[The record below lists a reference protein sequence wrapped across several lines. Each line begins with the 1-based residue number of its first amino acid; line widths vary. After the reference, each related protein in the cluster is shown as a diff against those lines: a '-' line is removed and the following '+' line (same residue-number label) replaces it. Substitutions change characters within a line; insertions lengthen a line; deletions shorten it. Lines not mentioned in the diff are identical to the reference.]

1 MMNFLISIIVF
12 AASVFLLGV
21 SLRYGVIGLSKIDA
35 YFSGKSNSNFPGFS
49 LYYRI
54 PFSIGIIP
62 EYFYAIVLGRDSYF
76 NKSWWALKTSSF
88 ISVLLFIAGLK
99 SRSAVYS
106 YFTLSFLQEKGI
118 TGLFSSGTF
127 VMFMNLIVLLYLAL
141 FVLLC
146 IESIK
151 MHTRYAPIRIL
162 YYSILCI
169 LMANLTIIAISLIV
183 FISIVYLVIKLIG
196 FFFFSSS
203 KRKKEVDDDESAGTI
218 LKGGFKEFK
227 AELSE
232 WENQEDRKIKFR
244 SEEKT
249 KRKKPRRPKIS
260 RRRKVVKNNDDIQRL
275 HPN

>member
-1 MMNFLISIIVF
+1 MNFLISIIVF

>member
-21 SLRYGVIGLSKIDA
+21 SLRYGLIGLSRIDA
-35 YFSGKSNSNFPGFS
+35 HFSSKSNSKFTGFN

-62 EYFYAIVLGRDSYF
+62 EYFYAIVLGHDSYF
-76 NKSWWALKTSSF
+76 NRSWWALKTSSF
-88 ISVLLFIAGLK
+88 ISILLFIAGVK
-99 SRSAVYS
+99 SRSAVHS
-106 YFTLSFLQEKGI
+106 YFSMNFLQERGI
-118 TGLFSSGTF
+118 IGFFTSGNF
-127 VMFMNLIVLLYLAL
+127 VLFMNLIVLLYLAL
-141 FVLLC
+141 FVLIC

-151 MHTRYAPIRIL
+151 MHARYAPVRIL

-169 LMANLTIIAISLIV
+169 LMANLTIITISLIV
-183 FISIVYLVIKLIG
+183 FISIVYLVIKLIA
-196 FFFFSSS
+196 FFFFSSN
-203 KRKKEVDDDESAGTI
+203 KRKKEADDDESAGTI

-227 AELSE
+227 AELNE
-232 WENQEDRKIKFR
+232 WENQEGRKIKFR

-249 KRKKPRRPKIS
+249 ERKKPRRPKIS
-260 RRRKVVKNNDDIQRL
+260 RRRKVVKTDDEIPRL